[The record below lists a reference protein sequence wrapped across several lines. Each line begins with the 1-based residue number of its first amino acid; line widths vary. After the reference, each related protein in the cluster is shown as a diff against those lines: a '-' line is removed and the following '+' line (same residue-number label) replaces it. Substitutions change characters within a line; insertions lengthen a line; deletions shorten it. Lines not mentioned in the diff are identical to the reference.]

1 MEPTAVPSAAPSA
14 PAAAPGDQPID
25 LKQIKSMLNLP
36 ETATDI
42 ELITALVELIANLQQ
57 KYDALLSDAVKLED
71 KVANR
76 DLEDFK
82 DVIAPDTQDFWRGQL
97 MANRDQALVVLAGL
111 RTARAPAPAAPA
123 PAPREP
129 LRNRLVDQPRSLSEL
144 TGSPALVDAARAVT
158 IRNRA
163 HELRKAE
170 KLPWGEAMRGQ
181 GSPQVFLGRQVLT
194 TAEMPR
200 CGLG

>member
-1 MEPTAVPSAAPSA
+1 MDQPAVP
-14 PAAAPGDQPID
+14 PAATPPNAPPDQPID

-97 MANRDQALVVLAGL
+97 LANRDQALAVLGGL
-111 RTARAPAPAAPA
+111 RTSRAAAPAAPPPPA
-123 PAPREP
+123 PPAPREP
-129 LRNRLVDQPRSLSEL
+129 LRNRLADQPRSLAEL
-144 TGSPALVDAARAVT
+144 AGAAPPADAARAVT

-163 HELRKAE
+163 HELRKTE
-170 KLPWGEAMRGQ
+170 KLPWGEAFAR
-181 GSPQVFLGRQVLT
+181 
-194 TAEMPR
+194 AEKEYSK
-200 CGLG
+200 